1 MRSSPGY
8 IALTSAIITSVLIM
22 IIVFAMSGAAI
33 LNRSDILD
41 ATHKERS
48 LALAEACAEVA
59 LLKLA
64 ENPNYLGN
72 EPLVIGEEQCQ
83 ILPLETQGSD
93 KIIKTEANAG
103 GATSRIKVAA
113 RSQNLDINSWE
124 ETASF

>member
-59 LLKLA
+59 LLKL
-64 ENPNYLGN
+64 
-72 EPLVIGEEQCQ
+72 
-83 ILPLETQGSD
+83 S
-93 KIIKTEANAG
+93 
-103 GATSRIKVAA
+103 
-113 RSQNLDINSWE
+113 
-124 ETASF
+124 